1 MSCDCPFLDSF
12 IMHVRRLAYLSA
24 RTIRMGKKS
33 KAPKLPETCLEV
45 PSVASLAGVDV
56 TPIYDTHTHLHS
68 TFEAYRKEYPEG
80 RYSTIPEFVKGY
92 YGRIAGNEDLPAIH
106 VPVKSLVDVWCEAP
120 ILFDAWRQLADSAL
134 TPESRA
140 EKWGDIEYH
149 FVMGV
154 HPHEAKNYTDE
165 VEAQIL
171 EAMKHERNVG
181 WGEMGLDYHY
191 DNSPREVQRDVL
203 IRQLG
208 HAIKLKKPLT
218 IHTREADDDIWEIL
232 STRVPKEWKIHI
244 HCFTD
249 SPVLAKKLLDHFPN
263 LYIGITGVITYAT
276 NENTSAV
283 IRMLATSPPVD
294 PSRSPLRILLETD
307 APYMVPSNL
316 TKHQQQTFGLKS
328 NARMPLCHAGM
339 IPWTAEFVAKEA
351 NQGVVDQVVDQVEG
365 EARVE
370 SGERQVWTA
379 AEIMKIARENARQVY
394 GI

>member
-1 MSCDCPFLDSF
+1 
-12 IMHVRRLAYLSA
+12 
-24 RTIRMGKKS
+24 MGKKS

-45 PSVASLAGVDV
+45 PSLASLAGVDV

-92 YGRIAGNEDLPAIH
+92 YGRNVDQPAH
-106 VPVKSLVDVWCEAP
+106 VHVWCEAP
-120 ILFDAWRQLADSAL
+120 VLVNEWRQLADSAL

-191 DNSPREVQRDVL
+191 DNSPRDVQKQVF
-203 IRQLG
+203 IRQLEQ
-208 HAIKLKKPLT
+208 AIKLGKSLT
-218 IHTREADDDIWEIL
+218 IHTREANDDIWNIL
-232 STRVPKEWKIHI
+232 STHVPKEWKIHI

-249 SPVLAKKLLDHFPN
+249 SPDLAKKLLDHFPN

-283 IRMLATSPPVD
+283 VRMLASSPPID

-351 NQGVVDQVVDQVEG
+351 NQGLVDQVVKE
-365 EARVE
+365 VE
-370 SGERQVWTA
+370 SGAEVGERKVWTA
-379 AEIMKIARENARQVY
+379 AEVMKIARENARHVY
-394 GI
+394 GV

>member
-1 MSCDCPFLDSF
+1 MLRRFPFV
-12 IMHVRRLAYLSA
+12 IN
-24 RTIRMGKKS
+24 RTIRMGKK

-45 PSVASLAGVDV
+45 PSIASLTGSDV

-80 RYSTIPEFVKGY
+80 QSCSTIPEFVKRY
-92 YGRIAGNEDLPAIH
+92 YGRLAGQNDELPAIH

-120 ILFDAWRQLADSAL
+120 VLLDEWRQLADSAL

-140 EKWGDIEYH
+140 EKWGDVEYY

-171 EAMKHERNVG
+171 DAMKHERNVG

-191 DNSPREVQRDVL
+191 DNSPRDVQRAVL
-203 IRQLG
+203 IRQLE
-208 HAIKLKKPLT
+208 HAIKLGKPLT
-218 IHTREADDDIWEIL
+218 IHTREADEDIWNIL
-232 STRVPKEWKIHI
+232 STHVPKEWKIHI

-249 SPVLAKKLLDHFPN
+249 SPDLAKKLLDHFPN

-283 IRMLATSPPVD
+283 VRTLATSPPVD

-351 NQGVVDQVVDQVEG
+351 NQGVIDQVVKEVENGG
-365 EARVE
+365 EA
-370 SGERQVWTA
+370 GEKKVWTA
-379 AEIMKIARENARQVY
+379 AEVMKIARENARHVY

>member
-1 MSCDCPFLDSF
+1 MLRRFPFV
-12 IMHVRRLAYLSA
+12 INRG
-24 RTIRMGKKS
+24 IRMGKKS

-45 PSVASLAGVDV
+45 PSVASLTGADV

-68 TFEAYRKEYPEG
+68 TFDAYRKEYPEG

-92 YGRIAGNEDLPAIH
+92 YARIAGQNDELPAIH

-120 ILFDAWRQLADSAL
+120 VLFNEWRELADSAL

-140 EKWGDIEYH
+140 EKWGGIEYH

-154 HPHEAKNYTDE
+154 HPHEARNYTDE

-181 WGEMGLDYHY
+181 WGELGLDYHY
-191 DNSPREVQRDVL
+191 DNSPRDIQRSVL
-203 IRQLG
+203 IRQLE
-208 HAIKLKKPLT
+208 HAIKLGKPLT
-218 IHTREADDDIWEIL
+218 IHTREANDDIWDIL
-232 STRVPKEWKIHI
+232 STHVPKEWKIHI

-249 SPVLAKKLLDHFPN
+249 SPTLAKKLLDHFPN

-283 IRMLATSPPVD
+283 VRMLATSPPVD

-351 NQGVVDQVVDQVEG
+351 NQGVVDQVVKQVENG
-365 EARVE
+365 AEA
-370 SGERQVWTA
+370 GDKKVWTA
-379 AEIMKIARENARQVY
+379 AEVMKIARENARHVY

>member
-1 MSCDCPFLDSF
+1 MLRRFPFVIS
-12 IMHVRRLAYLSA
+12 

-45 PSVASLAGVDV
+45 PSVASLTGVDV

-80 RYSTIPEFVKGY
+80 RYNTIPEFVKGY
-92 YGRIAGNEDLPAIH
+92 YARTTEQNEGLPAIH

-120 ILFDAWRQLADSAL
+120 VLYKEWRELADSAL

-140 EKWGDIEYH
+140 EKWGGIDYH

-165 VEAQIL
+165 VEAQLL

-181 WGEMGLDYHY
+181 WGEIGLDYHY
-191 DNSPREVQRDVL
+191 DNSPREIQRDVL
-203 IRQLG
+203 IKQLK
-208 HAIKLKKPLT
+208 HAIGLGKPLT
-218 IHTREADDDIWEIL
+218 IHTREADEDIWDIL
-232 STRVPKEWKIHI
+232 STHVPKEWKIHI

-249 SPVLAKKLLDHFPN
+249 SVDLAKKLLDHFPN

-276 NENTSAV
+276 NANTAAV
-283 IRMLATSPPVD
+283 VRMLAKSPPVD
-294 PSRSPLRILLETD
+294 PSRSPLRIVLETD

-339 IPWTAEFVAKEA
+339 IPWTAEFIAKEV
-351 NQGVVDQVVDQVEG
+351 NQAVVDQVVKEVEEEG
-365 EARVE
+365 EKEVE
-370 SGERQVWTA
+370 NGAEAGDKQVWTA
-379 AEIMKIARENARQVY
+379 ADIMKIARENARHVY
-394 GI
+394 GV